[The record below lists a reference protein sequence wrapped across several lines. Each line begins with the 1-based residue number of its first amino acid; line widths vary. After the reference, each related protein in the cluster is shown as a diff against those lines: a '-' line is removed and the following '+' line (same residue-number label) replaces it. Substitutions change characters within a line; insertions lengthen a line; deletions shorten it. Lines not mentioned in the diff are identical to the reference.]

1 MKTRIIST
9 LALMAG
15 VLLSGC
21 TREDMPEGGAPGDGN
36 RVVFTLAGITPQ
48 QQNGRTRA
56 AGDSGAAKPDAS
68 AATDAEKKVTSLLAA
83 AYEKQPSGGMGF
95 YRAFDVTVTDDG
107 CSFDI
112 AKDGRFDLY
121 LVANADPTLEGAVK
135 ALGAGS
141 PVTDLE
147 ELLVEQAPDADNAFV
162 MTTPEVLKIIS
173 YSGEVADCG
182 EVSLRRLSMR
192 IDLLNKAEGLT
203 ITKVTFRNR
212 AVKSRLFTPNAML
225 AEPGAVEDKEY
236 PDLNLV
242 GSFDVPA
249 EYKSKIYGYENLSR
263 RGEAT
268 VPTLDIEYTY
278 LDQPY
283 THTVEFLDR
292 NDPEGLAPL
301 ALKRNY
307 LYRITVGRK
316 VEPEF
321 GIEVVDWTNEKSFNV
336 DDITFQAEMNA
347 KLAINHFAGANV
359 KTIDE
364 AQGTVAFTTADPN
377 NTSAYVA
384 WNEKWATAVYYNE
397 TDGTYYRV
405 PTRDEMY
412 LLFPDETNHVRFDE
426 AMDGTSEITETLP
439 EKLFGSKETNG
450 GEGKSWFKNAAV
462 AVTSRAD
469 QPAYPIV
476 YAIRFKGTAQCAAYR
491 YENKNSGDA
500 ANGELEIRI
509 KALQANSLLTIGE
522 VADEAYWGNPAD
534 GDTDAE
540 NQLVYHIAATGY
552 KQPDSEE
559 ITRLGINSFL
569 WTSTETDESN
579 ACDAGHNAEIMQL
592 VSSCLKSSAGPLR
605 LVKASAEEVAEADQA
620 RRNAALKVNMF
631 TPFNA
636 KSVDL
641 GTKKINSFF
650 DKLTVSADDCPTD
663 SYFTYTELKDAGL
676 TAADAVLTDG
686 EGNEYRL
693 PTEGELNLLLPMW
706 TEEADRATVNK
717 EKDGMYYPYWNDN
730 SSTNTF
736 PYVTVETPFTETI
749 YLKNGTDNL
758 PDETHPADPE
768 YTLKGESQ
776 LKVGTQT
783 EQIAYPADLVTNV
796 YNIRPV
802 YGLRFKGTNQYAA
815 YRWETCKIASDPLER
830 YLSIRIKALHPQDNA
845 TTIDDVADETF
856 WQDGF
861 IEFQF
866 PASGYYSP
874 ENAGNPTPENITHRG
889 VYGYCWVSSLWT
901 GDSDSGARFLG
912 FYLNDAHVGHSVPG
926 SRFPLRLVKVS
937 E

>member
-1 MKTRIIST
+1 MKTRFITALFAAASL
-9 LALMAG
+9 LA
-15 VLLSGC
+15 GC
-21 TREDMPEGGAPGDGN
+21 SKETTGPGDTDDS
-36 RVVFTLAGITPQ
+36 RIPITFTLATP
-48 QQNGRTRA
+48 GSEGVIYPRSATRA
-56 AGDSGAAKPDAS
+56 THDAAEYAVRQLTLLVYD
-68 AATDAEKKVTSLLAA
+68 ATDTS
-83 AYEKQPSGGMGF
+83 
-95 YRAFDVTVTDDG
+95 
-107 CSFDI
+107 
-112 AKDGRFDLY
+112 
-121 LVANADPTLEGAVK
+121 
-135 ALGAGS
+135 
-141 PVTDLE
+141 
-147 ELLVEQAPDADNAFV
+147 APKFLRKHD
-162 MTTPEVLKIIS
+162 MTS
-173 YSGEVADCG
+173 
-182 EVSLRRLSMR
+182 
-192 IDLLNKAEGLT
+192 
-203 ITKVTFRNR
+203 
-212 AVKSRLFTPNAML
+212 
-225 AEPGAVEDKEY
+225 
-236 PDLNLV
+236 
-242 GSFDVPA
+242 
-249 EYKSKIYGYENLSR
+249 
-263 RGEAT
+263 
-268 VPTLDIEYTY
+268 
-278 LDQPY
+278 
-283 THTVEFLDR
+283 
-292 NDPEGLAPL
+292 
-301 ALKRNY
+301 
-307 LYRITVGRK
+307 
-316 VEPEF
+316 
-321 GIEVVDWTNEKSFNV
+321 
-336 DDITFQAEMNA
+336 DITLYDNGNGTYTFSLEAPISDMNA
-347 KLAINHFAGANV
+347 KRKFVFVVN
-359 KTIDE
+359 D
-364 AQGTVAFTTADPN
+364 D
-377 NTSAYVA
+377 
-384 WNEKWATAVYYNE
+384 
-397 TDGTYYRV
+397 
-405 PTRDEMY
+405 
-412 LLFPDETNHVRFDE
+412 
-426 AMDGTSEITETLP
+426 
-439 EKLFGSKETNG
+439 
-450 GEGKSWFKNAAV
+450 AAV
-462 AVTSRAD
+462 AATAAGSAEAD
-469 QPAYPIV
+469 LHE
-476 YAIRFKGTAQCAAYR
+476 TAATV
-491 YENKNSGDA
+491 
-500 ANGELEIRI
+500 EL
-509 KALQANSLLTIGE
+509 
-522 VADEAYWGNPAD
+522 AD
-534 GDTDAE
+534 GDTADK
-540 NQLVYHIAATGY
+540 L
-552 KQPDSEE
+552 
-559 ITRLGINSFL
+559 
-569 WTSTETDESN
+569 
-579 ACDAGHNAEIMQL
+579 
-592 VSSCLKSSAGPLR
+592 
-605 LVKASAEEVAEADQA
+605 AEADAGIAMSGTATADGQNEVITIVPGVKCEVKLTRIVARVDVQNNTPNMTLESAVLVGAATRGYLFAQA
-620 RRNAALKVNMF
+620 PLSAPVADRIVLGSNATVDLTEEHPALKPGEVFAPKTFRKTFYAYERPNTAGDYAAVRITYRVNDSKGTVEVPFIRTEAGGAQTPVDIERNHLYTVVLGNGKPVTTNEVQFTFKVEDWNTVEMPEEIGPGDPLDPKSQQKLNAALKVNMF

-641 GTKKINSFF
+641 GTIKINSFF

>member
-1 MKTRIIST
+1 MKTRFITALFAAASL
-9 LALMAG
+9 LA
-15 VLLSGC
+15 GC
-21 TREDMPEGGAPGDGN
+21 SKETTGPGDTDDS
-36 RVVFTLAGITPQ
+36 RIPITFTLATP
-48 QQNGRTRA
+48 GSEGVIYPRSATRA
-56 AGDSGAAKPDAS
+56 THDAAEYAVRQLTLLVYD
-68 AATDAEKKVTSLLAA
+68 ATDTS
-83 AYEKQPSGGMGF
+83 
-95 YRAFDVTVTDDG
+95 
-107 CSFDI
+107 
-112 AKDGRFDLY
+112 
-121 LVANADPTLEGAVK
+121 
-135 ALGAGS
+135 
-141 PVTDLE
+141 
-147 ELLVEQAPDADNAFV
+147 APKFLRKHD
-162 MTTPEVLKIIS
+162 MTS
-173 YSGEVADCG
+173 
-182 EVSLRRLSMR
+182 
-192 IDLLNKAEGLT
+192 
-203 ITKVTFRNR
+203 
-212 AVKSRLFTPNAML
+212 
-225 AEPGAVEDKEY
+225 
-236 PDLNLV
+236 
-242 GSFDVPA
+242 
-249 EYKSKIYGYENLSR
+249 
-263 RGEAT
+263 
-268 VPTLDIEYTY
+268 
-278 LDQPY
+278 
-283 THTVEFLDR
+283 
-292 NDPEGLAPL
+292 
-301 ALKRNY
+301 
-307 LYRITVGRK
+307 
-316 VEPEF
+316 
-321 GIEVVDWTNEKSFNV
+321 
-336 DDITFQAEMNA
+336 DITLYDNGNGTYTFSLEAPISDMNA
-347 KLAINHFAGANV
+347 KRKFVFVVN
-359 KTIDE
+359 D
-364 AQGTVAFTTADPN
+364 D
-377 NTSAYVA
+377 
-384 WNEKWATAVYYNE
+384 
-397 TDGTYYRV
+397 
-405 PTRDEMY
+405 
-412 LLFPDETNHVRFDE
+412 
-426 AMDGTSEITETLP
+426 
-439 EKLFGSKETNG
+439 
-450 GEGKSWFKNAAV
+450 AAV
-462 AVTSRAD
+462 AATAAGSAEAD
-469 QPAYPIV
+469 LHE
-476 YAIRFKGTAQCAAYR
+476 TAATV
-491 YENKNSGDA
+491 
-500 ANGELEIRI
+500 EL
-509 KALQANSLLTIGE
+509 
-522 VADEAYWGNPAD
+522 AD
-534 GDTDAE
+534 GDTADK
-540 NQLVYHIAATGY
+540 L
-552 KQPDSEE
+552 
-559 ITRLGINSFL
+559 
-569 WTSTETDESN
+569 
-579 ACDAGHNAEIMQL
+579 
-592 VSSCLKSSAGPLR
+592 
-605 LVKASAEEVAEADQA
+605 AEADAGIAMSGTATADGQNEVITIVPGVKCEVKLTRIVARVDVQNNTPNMTLESAVLVGAATRGYLFAQA
-620 RRNAALKVNMF
+620 PLSAPVADRIVLGSNATVDLTEEHPALKPGEVFAPKTFRKTFYAYERPNTAGDYAAVRITYRVNDSKGTVEVPFIRTEAGGAQTPVDIERNHLYTVVLGNGKPVTTNEVQFTFKVEDWNTVEMPEEIGPGDPLDPKSQQKLNAALKVNMF

-717 EKDGMYYPYWNDN
+717 EKDGMYYPHWTDN

-736 PYVTVETPFTETI
+736 PYVPVETPFTETI

>member
-1 MKTRIIST
+1 MKTRFITALFAAASL
-9 LALMAG
+9 LA
-15 VLLSGC
+15 GC
-21 TREDMPEGGAPGDGN
+21 SKETTGPGDTDDS
-36 RVVFTLAGITPQ
+36 RIPITFTLATP
-48 QQNGRTRA
+48 GSEGVIYPRSATRA
-56 AGDSGAAKPDAS
+56 THDAAEYAVRQLTLLVYD
-68 AATDAEKKVTSLLAA
+68 ATDTS
-83 AYEKQPSGGMGF
+83 
-95 YRAFDVTVTDDG
+95 
-107 CSFDI
+107 
-112 AKDGRFDLY
+112 
-121 LVANADPTLEGAVK
+121 
-135 ALGAGS
+135 
-141 PVTDLE
+141 
-147 ELLVEQAPDADNAFV
+147 APKFLRKHD
-162 MTTPEVLKIIS
+162 MTS
-173 YSGEVADCG
+173 
-182 EVSLRRLSMR
+182 
-192 IDLLNKAEGLT
+192 
-203 ITKVTFRNR
+203 
-212 AVKSRLFTPNAML
+212 
-225 AEPGAVEDKEY
+225 
-236 PDLNLV
+236 
-242 GSFDVPA
+242 
-249 EYKSKIYGYENLSR
+249 
-263 RGEAT
+263 
-268 VPTLDIEYTY
+268 
-278 LDQPY
+278 
-283 THTVEFLDR
+283 
-292 NDPEGLAPL
+292 
-301 ALKRNY
+301 
-307 LYRITVGRK
+307 
-316 VEPEF
+316 
-321 GIEVVDWTNEKSFNV
+321 
-336 DDITFQAEMNA
+336 DITLYDNGNGTYTFSLEAPISDMNA
-347 KLAINHFAGANV
+347 KRKFVFVVN
-359 KTIDE
+359 D
-364 AQGTVAFTTADPN
+364 D
-377 NTSAYVA
+377 
-384 WNEKWATAVYYNE
+384 
-397 TDGTYYRV
+397 
-405 PTRDEMY
+405 
-412 LLFPDETNHVRFDE
+412 
-426 AMDGTSEITETLP
+426 
-439 EKLFGSKETNG
+439 
-450 GEGKSWFKNAAV
+450 AAV
-462 AVTSRAD
+462 AATAAGSAEAD
-469 QPAYPIV
+469 LHE
-476 YAIRFKGTAQCAAYR
+476 TAATV
-491 YENKNSGDA
+491 
-500 ANGELEIRI
+500 EL
-509 KALQANSLLTIGE
+509 
-522 VADEAYWGNPAD
+522 AD
-534 GDTDAE
+534 GDTADK
-540 NQLVYHIAATGY
+540 L
-552 KQPDSEE
+552 
-559 ITRLGINSFL
+559 
-569 WTSTETDESN
+569 
-579 ACDAGHNAEIMQL
+579 
-592 VSSCLKSSAGPLR
+592 
-605 LVKASAEEVAEADQA
+605 AEADAGIAMSGTATADGQNEGITIVPGVKCEVKLTRIVARVDVQNNTPNMTLESAVLVGAATRGYLFAQA
-620 RRNAALKVNMF
+620 PLSAPVADRIVLGSNATVDLTEEHPALKPGEVFAPKTFRKTFYAYERPNTAGDYAAVRITYRVNDSKGTVEVPFIRTEAGGAQTPVDIERNHLYTVVLGNGKPVTTNEVQFTFKVEDWNTVEMPEEIGPGDPLDPKSQQKLNAALKVNMF

>member
-1 MKTRIIST
+1 MKTRFITALFAAASL
-9 LALMAG
+9 LA
-15 VLLSGC
+15 GC
-21 TREDMPEGGAPGDGN
+21 SKETTGPGDTDDS
-36 RVVFTLAGITPQ
+36 RIPITFTLATP
-48 QQNGRTRA
+48 GSEGVIYPRSATRA
-56 AGDSGAAKPDAS
+56 THDAAEYAVRQLTLLVYD
-68 AATDAEKKVTSLLAA
+68 ATDTS
-83 AYEKQPSGGMGF
+83 
-95 YRAFDVTVTDDG
+95 
-107 CSFDI
+107 
-112 AKDGRFDLY
+112 
-121 LVANADPTLEGAVK
+121 
-135 ALGAGS
+135 
-141 PVTDLE
+141 
-147 ELLVEQAPDADNAFV
+147 APKFLRKHD
-162 MTTPEVLKIIS
+162 MTS
-173 YSGEVADCG
+173 
-182 EVSLRRLSMR
+182 
-192 IDLLNKAEGLT
+192 
-203 ITKVTFRNR
+203 
-212 AVKSRLFTPNAML
+212 
-225 AEPGAVEDKEY
+225 
-236 PDLNLV
+236 
-242 GSFDVPA
+242 
-249 EYKSKIYGYENLSR
+249 
-263 RGEAT
+263 
-268 VPTLDIEYTY
+268 
-278 LDQPY
+278 
-283 THTVEFLDR
+283 
-292 NDPEGLAPL
+292 
-301 ALKRNY
+301 
-307 LYRITVGRK
+307 
-316 VEPEF
+316 
-321 GIEVVDWTNEKSFNV
+321 
-336 DDITFQAEMNA
+336 DITLYDNGNGTYTFSLEAPISDMNA
-347 KLAINHFAGANV
+347 KRKFVFVVN
-359 KTIDE
+359 D
-364 AQGTVAFTTADPN
+364 D
-377 NTSAYVA
+377 
-384 WNEKWATAVYYNE
+384 
-397 TDGTYYRV
+397 
-405 PTRDEMY
+405 
-412 LLFPDETNHVRFDE
+412 
-426 AMDGTSEITETLP
+426 
-439 EKLFGSKETNG
+439 
-450 GEGKSWFKNAAV
+450 AAV
-462 AVTSRAD
+462 AATAAGSAEAD
-469 QPAYPIV
+469 LHE
-476 YAIRFKGTAQCAAYR
+476 TAATV
-491 YENKNSGDA
+491 
-500 ANGELEIRI
+500 EL
-509 KALQANSLLTIGE
+509 
-522 VADEAYWGNPAD
+522 AD
-534 GDTDAE
+534 GDTADK
-540 NQLVYHIAATGY
+540 L
-552 KQPDSEE
+552 
-559 ITRLGINSFL
+559 
-569 WTSTETDESN
+569 
-579 ACDAGHNAEIMQL
+579 
-592 VSSCLKSSAGPLR
+592 
-605 LVKASAEEVAEADQA
+605 AEADAGIAMSGTATADGQNEVITIVPGVKCEVKLTRIVARVDVQNNTPNMTLESAVLVGAATRGYLFAQA
-620 RRNAALKVNMF
+620 PLSAPVAARIVLGSHATVDLTEEHPALKPGEVFAPKTFRKTFYAYERPNTAGDYAAVRITYRVNDSKGTVEVPFIRTEAGGAQTPVDIERNHLYTVVLGNGKPVTTNEVQFTFKVEDWNTVEMPEEIGPGDPLDPKSQQKLNAALKVNMF

>member
-1 MKTRIIST
+1 MKTRFITALFAAASL
-9 LALMAG
+9 LA
-15 VLLSGC
+15 GC
-21 TREDMPEGGAPGDGN
+21 SKETTGPGDTDDS
-36 RVVFTLAGITPQ
+36 RIPITFTLATP
-48 QQNGRTRA
+48 GSEGVIYPRSATRA
-56 AGDSGAAKPDAS
+56 THDAAEYAVRQLTLLVYD
-68 AATDAEKKVTSLLAA
+68 ATDTS
-83 AYEKQPSGGMGF
+83 
-95 YRAFDVTVTDDG
+95 
-107 CSFDI
+107 
-112 AKDGRFDLY
+112 
-121 LVANADPTLEGAVK
+121 
-135 ALGAGS
+135 
-141 PVTDLE
+141 
-147 ELLVEQAPDADNAFV
+147 APKFLRKHD
-162 MTTPEVLKIIS
+162 MTS
-173 YSGEVADCG
+173 
-182 EVSLRRLSMR
+182 
-192 IDLLNKAEGLT
+192 
-203 ITKVTFRNR
+203 
-212 AVKSRLFTPNAML
+212 
-225 AEPGAVEDKEY
+225 
-236 PDLNLV
+236 
-242 GSFDVPA
+242 
-249 EYKSKIYGYENLSR
+249 
-263 RGEAT
+263 
-268 VPTLDIEYTY
+268 
-278 LDQPY
+278 
-283 THTVEFLDR
+283 
-292 NDPEGLAPL
+292 
-301 ALKRNY
+301 
-307 LYRITVGRK
+307 
-316 VEPEF
+316 
-321 GIEVVDWTNEKSFNV
+321 
-336 DDITFQAEMNA
+336 DITLYDNGNGTYTFSLEAPISDMNA
-347 KLAINHFAGANV
+347 KRKFVFVVN
-359 KTIDE
+359 D
-364 AQGTVAFTTADPN
+364 D
-377 NTSAYVA
+377 
-384 WNEKWATAVYYNE
+384 
-397 TDGTYYRV
+397 
-405 PTRDEMY
+405 
-412 LLFPDETNHVRFDE
+412 
-426 AMDGTSEITETLP
+426 
-439 EKLFGSKETNG
+439 
-450 GEGKSWFKNAAV
+450 AAV
-462 AVTSRAD
+462 AATAAGSAEAD
-469 QPAYPIV
+469 LHE
-476 YAIRFKGTAQCAAYR
+476 TAATV
-491 YENKNSGDA
+491 
-500 ANGELEIRI
+500 EL
-509 KALQANSLLTIGE
+509 
-522 VADEAYWGNPAD
+522 AD
-534 GDTDAE
+534 GDTADK
-540 NQLVYHIAATGY
+540 L
-552 KQPDSEE
+552 
-559 ITRLGINSFL
+559 
-569 WTSTETDESN
+569 
-579 ACDAGHNAEIMQL
+579 
-592 VSSCLKSSAGPLR
+592 
-605 LVKASAEEVAEADQA
+605 AEADAGIAMSGTATADGQNEVITIVPGVKCEVKLTRIVARVDVQNNTPNMTLESAVLVGASTRGYLFAQA
-620 RRNAALKVNMF
+620 PLSAPVADRIVLGSNATVDLTEEHPALKPGEVFAPKTFRKTFYAYERPNTAGDYAAVRITYRVNDSKGTVEVPFIRTEAGGAQTPVDIERNHLYTVVLGNGKPVTTNEVQFTFKVEDWNTVEMPEEIGPGDPLDPKSQQKLNAALKVNMF

-926 SRFPLRLVKVS
+926 SRFPLHLVKVS

>member
-1 MKTRIIST
+1 MKTRFITALFAAASL
-9 LALMAG
+9 LA
-15 VLLSGC
+15 GC
-21 TREDMPEGGAPGDGN
+21 SKETTGPGDTDDS
-36 RVVFTLAGITPQ
+36 RIPITFTLATP
-48 QQNGRTRA
+48 GSEGVIYPRSATRA
-56 AGDSGAAKPDAS
+56 THDAAEYAVRQLTLLVYD
-68 AATDAEKKVTSLLAA
+68 ATDTS
-83 AYEKQPSGGMGF
+83 
-95 YRAFDVTVTDDG
+95 
-107 CSFDI
+107 
-112 AKDGRFDLY
+112 
-121 LVANADPTLEGAVK
+121 
-135 ALGAGS
+135 
-141 PVTDLE
+141 
-147 ELLVEQAPDADNAFV
+147 APKFLRKHD
-162 MTTPEVLKIIS
+162 MTS
-173 YSGEVADCG
+173 
-182 EVSLRRLSMR
+182 
-192 IDLLNKAEGLT
+192 
-203 ITKVTFRNR
+203 
-212 AVKSRLFTPNAML
+212 
-225 AEPGAVEDKEY
+225 
-236 PDLNLV
+236 
-242 GSFDVPA
+242 
-249 EYKSKIYGYENLSR
+249 
-263 RGEAT
+263 
-268 VPTLDIEYTY
+268 
-278 LDQPY
+278 
-283 THTVEFLDR
+283 
-292 NDPEGLAPL
+292 
-301 ALKRNY
+301 
-307 LYRITVGRK
+307 
-316 VEPEF
+316 
-321 GIEVVDWTNEKSFNV
+321 
-336 DDITFQAEMNA
+336 DITLYDNGNGTYTFSLEAPISDMNA
-347 KLAINHFAGANV
+347 KRKFVFVVN
-359 KTIDE
+359 D
-364 AQGTVAFTTADPN
+364 D
-377 NTSAYVA
+377 
-384 WNEKWATAVYYNE
+384 
-397 TDGTYYRV
+397 
-405 PTRDEMY
+405 
-412 LLFPDETNHVRFDE
+412 
-426 AMDGTSEITETLP
+426 
-439 EKLFGSKETNG
+439 
-450 GEGKSWFKNAAV
+450 AAV
-462 AVTSRAD
+462 AATAAGSAEAD
-469 QPAYPIV
+469 LHE
-476 YAIRFKGTAQCAAYR
+476 TAATV
-491 YENKNSGDA
+491 
-500 ANGELEIRI
+500 EL
-509 KALQANSLLTIGE
+509 
-522 VADEAYWGNPAD
+522 AD
-534 GDTDAE
+534 GDTADK
-540 NQLVYHIAATGY
+540 L
-552 KQPDSEE
+552 
-559 ITRLGINSFL
+559 
-569 WTSTETDESN
+569 
-579 ACDAGHNAEIMQL
+579 
-592 VSSCLKSSAGPLR
+592 
-605 LVKASAEEVAEADQA
+605 AEADAGIAMSGTATADGQNEVITIVPGVKCEVKLTRIVARVDVQNNTPNMTLESAVLVGAATRGYLFAQA
-620 RRNAALKVNMF
+620 PLSAPVADRIVLGSNATVDLTEEHPALKPGEVFAPKTFRKTFYAYERPNTAGDYAAVRITYRVNDSKGTVEVPFIRTEAGGAQTPVDIERNHLYTVVLGNGKPVTTNEVQFTFKVEDWNTVEMPEEIGPGDPLDPKSQQKLNAALKVDMF

>member
-1 MKTRIIST
+1 MKTRFITALFAAASL
-9 LALMAG
+9 LA
-15 VLLSGC
+15 GC
-21 TREDMPEGGAPGDGN
+21 SKETTGPGDTDDS
-36 RVVFTLAGITPQ
+36 RIPITFTLATP
-48 QQNGRTRA
+48 GSEGVIYPRSATRA
-56 AGDSGAAKPDAS
+56 THDAAEYAVRQLTLLVYD
-68 AATDAEKKVTSLLAA
+68 ATDTS
-83 AYEKQPSGGMGF
+83 
-95 YRAFDVTVTDDG
+95 
-107 CSFDI
+107 
-112 AKDGRFDLY
+112 
-121 LVANADPTLEGAVK
+121 
-135 ALGAGS
+135 
-141 PVTDLE
+141 
-147 ELLVEQAPDADNAFV
+147 APKFLRKHD
-162 MTTPEVLKIIS
+162 MTS
-173 YSGEVADCG
+173 
-182 EVSLRRLSMR
+182 
-192 IDLLNKAEGLT
+192 
-203 ITKVTFRNR
+203 
-212 AVKSRLFTPNAML
+212 
-225 AEPGAVEDKEY
+225 
-236 PDLNLV
+236 
-242 GSFDVPA
+242 
-249 EYKSKIYGYENLSR
+249 
-263 RGEAT
+263 
-268 VPTLDIEYTY
+268 
-278 LDQPY
+278 
-283 THTVEFLDR
+283 
-292 NDPEGLAPL
+292 
-301 ALKRNY
+301 
-307 LYRITVGRK
+307 
-316 VEPEF
+316 
-321 GIEVVDWTNEKSFNV
+321 
-336 DDITFQAEMNA
+336 DITLYDNGNGTYTFSLEAPISDMNA
-347 KLAINHFAGANV
+347 KRKFVFVVN
-359 KTIDE
+359 D
-364 AQGTVAFTTADPN
+364 D
-377 NTSAYVA
+377 
-384 WNEKWATAVYYNE
+384 
-397 TDGTYYRV
+397 
-405 PTRDEMY
+405 
-412 LLFPDETNHVRFDE
+412 
-426 AMDGTSEITETLP
+426 
-439 EKLFGSKETNG
+439 
-450 GEGKSWFKNAAV
+450 AAV
-462 AVTSRAD
+462 AATAAGSAEAD
-469 QPAYPIV
+469 LHE
-476 YAIRFKGTAQCAAYR
+476 TAATV
-491 YENKNSGDA
+491 
-500 ANGELEIRI
+500 EL
-509 KALQANSLLTIGE
+509 
-522 VADEAYWGNPAD
+522 AD
-534 GDTDAE
+534 GDTADK
-540 NQLVYHIAATGY
+540 L
-552 KQPDSEE
+552 
-559 ITRLGINSFL
+559 
-569 WTSTETDESN
+569 
-579 ACDAGHNAEIMQL
+579 
-592 VSSCLKSSAGPLR
+592 
-605 LVKASAEEVAEADQA
+605 AEADAGIAMSGTATADGQNEVITIVPGVKCEVKLTRIVARVDVQNNTPNMTLESAVLVGAATRGYLFAQA
-620 RRNAALKVNMF
+620 PLSAPVADRIVLGSNATVDLTEEHPALKPGEVFAPKTFRKTFYAYERPNTAGDYAAVRITYRVNDSKGTVEVPFIRTEAGGAQTPVDIERNHLYTVVLGNGKPVTTNEVQFTFKVEDWNTVEMPEEIGPGDPLDPKSQQKLNAALKVNMF

-901 GDSDSGARFLG
+901 GDSDSDSGARFLG

>member
-1 MKTRIIST
+1 MKTRFITALFAAASL
-9 LALMAG
+9 LA
-15 VLLSGC
+15 GC
-21 TREDMPEGGAPGDGN
+21 SKETTGPGDTDDS
-36 RVVFTLAGITPQ
+36 RIPITFTLATP
-48 QQNGRTRA
+48 GSEGVIYPRSATRA
-56 AGDSGAAKPDAS
+56 THDAAEYAVRQLTLLVYD
-68 AATDAEKKVTSLLAA
+68 ATDTS
-83 AYEKQPSGGMGF
+83 
-95 YRAFDVTVTDDG
+95 
-107 CSFDI
+107 
-112 AKDGRFDLY
+112 
-121 LVANADPTLEGAVK
+121 
-135 ALGAGS
+135 
-141 PVTDLE
+141 
-147 ELLVEQAPDADNAFV
+147 APKFLRKHD
-162 MTTPEVLKIIS
+162 MTS
-173 YSGEVADCG
+173 
-182 EVSLRRLSMR
+182 
-192 IDLLNKAEGLT
+192 
-203 ITKVTFRNR
+203 
-212 AVKSRLFTPNAML
+212 
-225 AEPGAVEDKEY
+225 
-236 PDLNLV
+236 
-242 GSFDVPA
+242 
-249 EYKSKIYGYENLSR
+249 
-263 RGEAT
+263 
-268 VPTLDIEYTY
+268 
-278 LDQPY
+278 
-283 THTVEFLDR
+283 
-292 NDPEGLAPL
+292 
-301 ALKRNY
+301 
-307 LYRITVGRK
+307 
-316 VEPEF
+316 
-321 GIEVVDWTNEKSFNV
+321 
-336 DDITFQAEMNA
+336 DITLYDNGNGTYTFSLEAPISDMNA
-347 KLAINHFAGANV
+347 KRKFVFVVN
-359 KTIDE
+359 D
-364 AQGTVAFTTADPN
+364 D
-377 NTSAYVA
+377 
-384 WNEKWATAVYYNE
+384 
-397 TDGTYYRV
+397 
-405 PTRDEMY
+405 
-412 LLFPDETNHVRFDE
+412 
-426 AMDGTSEITETLP
+426 
-439 EKLFGSKETNG
+439 
-450 GEGKSWFKNAAV
+450 AAV
-462 AVTSRAD
+462 AATAAGSAEAD
-469 QPAYPIV
+469 LHE
-476 YAIRFKGTAQCAAYR
+476 TAATV
-491 YENKNSGDA
+491 
-500 ANGELEIRI
+500 EL
-509 KALQANSLLTIGE
+509 
-522 VADEAYWGNPAD
+522 AD
-534 GDTDAE
+534 GDTADK
-540 NQLVYHIAATGY
+540 L
-552 KQPDSEE
+552 
-559 ITRLGINSFL
+559 
-569 WTSTETDESN
+569 
-579 ACDAGHNAEIMQL
+579 
-592 VSSCLKSSAGPLR
+592 
-605 LVKASAEEVAEADQA
+605 AEADAGIAMSGTATADGQNEVITIVPGVKCEVKLTRIVARVDVQNNTPNMTLESAVLVGAATRGYLFAQA
-620 RRNAALKVNMF
+620 PLSAPVADRIVLGSNATVDLTEEHPALKPGEVFAPKTFRKTFYAYERPNTAGDYAAVRITYRVNDSKGTVEVPFIRTEAGGAQTPVDIERNHLYTVVLGNGKPVTTNEVQFTFKVEDWNTVEMPEEIGPGDPLDPKSQQKLNAALKVNMF

-693 PTEGELNLLLPMW
+693 PTEGELNLLLHMW

>member
-1 MKTRIIST
+1 MKTRFITALFAAASL
-9 LALMAG
+9 LA
-15 VLLSGC
+15 GC
-21 TREDMPEGGAPGDGN
+21 SKETTGPGDTDDS
-36 RVVFTLAGITPQ
+36 RIPITFTLATP
-48 QQNGRTRA
+48 GSEGVIYPRSATRA
-56 AGDSGAAKPDAS
+56 THDAAEYAVRQLTLLVYD
-68 AATDAEKKVTSLLAA
+68 ATDTS
-83 AYEKQPSGGMGF
+83 
-95 YRAFDVTVTDDG
+95 
-107 CSFDI
+107 
-112 AKDGRFDLY
+112 
-121 LVANADPTLEGAVK
+121 
-135 ALGAGS
+135 
-141 PVTDLE
+141 
-147 ELLVEQAPDADNAFV
+147 APKFLRKHD
-162 MTTPEVLKIIS
+162 MTS
-173 YSGEVADCG
+173 
-182 EVSLRRLSMR
+182 
-192 IDLLNKAEGLT
+192 
-203 ITKVTFRNR
+203 
-212 AVKSRLFTPNAML
+212 
-225 AEPGAVEDKEY
+225 
-236 PDLNLV
+236 
-242 GSFDVPA
+242 
-249 EYKSKIYGYENLSR
+249 
-263 RGEAT
+263 
-268 VPTLDIEYTY
+268 
-278 LDQPY
+278 
-283 THTVEFLDR
+283 
-292 NDPEGLAPL
+292 
-301 ALKRNY
+301 
-307 LYRITVGRK
+307 
-316 VEPEF
+316 
-321 GIEVVDWTNEKSFNV
+321 
-336 DDITFQAEMNA
+336 DITLYDNGNGTYTFSLEAPISDMNA
-347 KLAINHFAGANV
+347 KRKFVFVVN
-359 KTIDE
+359 D
-364 AQGTVAFTTADPN
+364 D
-377 NTSAYVA
+377 
-384 WNEKWATAVYYNE
+384 
-397 TDGTYYRV
+397 
-405 PTRDEMY
+405 
-412 LLFPDETNHVRFDE
+412 
-426 AMDGTSEITETLP
+426 
-439 EKLFGSKETNG
+439 
-450 GEGKSWFKNAAV
+450 AAV
-462 AVTSRAD
+462 AATAAGAAEAD
-469 QPAYPIV
+469 LHE
-476 YAIRFKGTAQCAAYR
+476 TAATV
-491 YENKNSGDA
+491 
-500 ANGELEIRI
+500 EL
-509 KALQANSLLTIGE
+509 
-522 VADEAYWGNPAD
+522 AD
-534 GDTDAE
+534 GDTADK
-540 NQLVYHIAATGY
+540 L
-552 KQPDSEE
+552 
-559 ITRLGINSFL
+559 
-569 WTSTETDESN
+569 
-579 ACDAGHNAEIMQL
+579 
-592 VSSCLKSSAGPLR
+592 
-605 LVKASAEEVAEADQA
+605 AEADAGIAMSGTATADGQNEVITIVPGVKCEVKLTRIVARVDVQNNTPNMTLESAVLVGAATRGYLFAQA
-620 RRNAALKVNMF
+620 PLSAPVADRIVLGSNATVDLTEEHPALKPGEVFAPKTFRKTFYAYERPNTAGDYAAVRITYRVNDSKGTVEVPFIRTEAGGAQTPVDIERNHLYTVVLGNGKPVTTNEVQFTFKVEDWNTVEMPEEIGPGDPLDPKSQQKLNAALKVNMF

>member
-1 MKTRIIST
+1 MKTRFITALFAAASL
-9 LALMAG
+9 LA
-15 VLLSGC
+15 GC
-21 TREDMPEGGAPGDGN
+21 SKETTGPGDTDDS
-36 RVVFTLAGITPQ
+36 RIPITFTLATP
-48 QQNGRTRA
+48 GSEGVIYPRSATRA
-56 AGDSGAAKPDAS
+56 THDAAEYAVRQLTLLVYD
-68 AATDAEKKVTSLLAA
+68 ATDTS
-83 AYEKQPSGGMGF
+83 
-95 YRAFDVTVTDDG
+95 
-107 CSFDI
+107 
-112 AKDGRFDLY
+112 
-121 LVANADPTLEGAVK
+121 
-135 ALGAGS
+135 
-141 PVTDLE
+141 
-147 ELLVEQAPDADNAFV
+147 APKFLRKHD
-162 MTTPEVLKIIS
+162 MTS
-173 YSGEVADCG
+173 
-182 EVSLRRLSMR
+182 
-192 IDLLNKAEGLT
+192 
-203 ITKVTFRNR
+203 
-212 AVKSRLFTPNAML
+212 
-225 AEPGAVEDKEY
+225 
-236 PDLNLV
+236 
-242 GSFDVPA
+242 
-249 EYKSKIYGYENLSR
+249 
-263 RGEAT
+263 
-268 VPTLDIEYTY
+268 
-278 LDQPY
+278 
-283 THTVEFLDR
+283 
-292 NDPEGLAPL
+292 
-301 ALKRNY
+301 
-307 LYRITVGRK
+307 
-316 VEPEF
+316 
-321 GIEVVDWTNEKSFNV
+321 
-336 DDITFQAEMNA
+336 DITLYDNGNGTYTFSLEAPISDMNA
-347 KLAINHFAGANV
+347 KRKFVFVVN
-359 KTIDE
+359 D
-364 AQGTVAFTTADPN
+364 D
-377 NTSAYVA
+377 
-384 WNEKWATAVYYNE
+384 
-397 TDGTYYRV
+397 
-405 PTRDEMY
+405 
-412 LLFPDETNHVRFDE
+412 
-426 AMDGTSEITETLP
+426 
-439 EKLFGSKETNG
+439 
-450 GEGKSWFKNAAV
+450 AAV
-462 AVTSRAD
+462 AATAAGSAEAD
-469 QPAYPIV
+469 LHE
-476 YAIRFKGTAQCAAYR
+476 TAATV
-491 YENKNSGDA
+491 
-500 ANGELEIRI
+500 EL
-509 KALQANSLLTIGE
+509 
-522 VADEAYWGNPAD
+522 AD
-534 GDTDAE
+534 GDTADK
-540 NQLVYHIAATGY
+540 L
-552 KQPDSEE
+552 
-559 ITRLGINSFL
+559 
-569 WTSTETDESN
+569 
-579 ACDAGHNAEIMQL
+579 
-592 VSSCLKSSAGPLR
+592 
-605 LVKASAEEVAEADQA
+605 AEADAGIAMSGTATADGQNEVITIMPGVKCEVKLTRIVARVDVQNNTPNMTLESAVLVGAATRGYLFAQA
-620 RRNAALKVNMF
+620 PLSAPVADRIVLGSNATVDLTEEHPALKPGEVFAPKTFRKTFYAYERPNTAGDYAAVRITYRVNDSKGTVEVPFIRTEAGGAQTPVDIERNHLYTVVLGNGKPVTTNEVQFTFKVEDWNTVEMPEEIGPGDPLDPKSQQKLNAALKVNMF

>member
-1 MKTRIIST
+1 MKTRFITALFAAASL
-9 LALMAG
+9 LA
-15 VLLSGC
+15 GC
-21 TREDMPEGGAPGDGN
+21 SKETTGPGDTDDS
-36 RVVFTLAGITPQ
+36 RIPITFTLATP
-48 QQNGRTRA
+48 GSEGVIYPRSATRA
-56 AGDSGAAKPDAS
+56 THDAAEYAVRQLTLLVYD
-68 AATDAEKKVTSLLAA
+68 ATDTS
-83 AYEKQPSGGMGF
+83 
-95 YRAFDVTVTDDG
+95 
-107 CSFDI
+107 
-112 AKDGRFDLY
+112 
-121 LVANADPTLEGAVK
+121 
-135 ALGAGS
+135 
-141 PVTDLE
+141 
-147 ELLVEQAPDADNAFV
+147 APKFLRKHD
-162 MTTPEVLKIIS
+162 MTS
-173 YSGEVADCG
+173 
-182 EVSLRRLSMR
+182 
-192 IDLLNKAEGLT
+192 
-203 ITKVTFRNR
+203 
-212 AVKSRLFTPNAML
+212 
-225 AEPGAVEDKEY
+225 
-236 PDLNLV
+236 
-242 GSFDVPA
+242 
-249 EYKSKIYGYENLSR
+249 
-263 RGEAT
+263 
-268 VPTLDIEYTY
+268 
-278 LDQPY
+278 
-283 THTVEFLDR
+283 
-292 NDPEGLAPL
+292 
-301 ALKRNY
+301 
-307 LYRITVGRK
+307 
-316 VEPEF
+316 
-321 GIEVVDWTNEKSFNV
+321 
-336 DDITFQAEMNA
+336 DITLYDNGNGTYTFSLEAPISDMNA
-347 KLAINHFAGANV
+347 KRKFVFVVN
-359 KTIDE
+359 D
-364 AQGTVAFTTADPN
+364 D
-377 NTSAYVA
+377 
-384 WNEKWATAVYYNE
+384 
-397 TDGTYYRV
+397 
-405 PTRDEMY
+405 
-412 LLFPDETNHVRFDE
+412 
-426 AMDGTSEITETLP
+426 
-439 EKLFGSKETNG
+439 
-450 GEGKSWFKNAAV
+450 AAV
-462 AVTSRAD
+462 AATAAGSAEAD
-469 QPAYPIV
+469 LHE
-476 YAIRFKGTAQCAAYR
+476 TAATV
-491 YENKNSGDA
+491 
-500 ANGELEIRI
+500 EL
-509 KALQANSLLTIGE
+509 
-522 VADEAYWGNPAD
+522 AD
-534 GDTDAE
+534 GDTADK
-540 NQLVYHIAATGY
+540 L
-552 KQPDSEE
+552 
-559 ITRLGINSFL
+559 
-569 WTSTETDESN
+569 
-579 ACDAGHNAEIMQL
+579 
-592 VSSCLKSSAGPLR
+592 
-605 LVKASAEEVAEADQA
+605 AEADAGIAMSGTATADGQNEVITIVPGVKCEVKLTRIVARVDVQNNTPNMTLESAVLVGAATRGYLFAQA
-620 RRNAALKVNMF
+620 PLSAPVADRIVLGSNATVDLTEEHPALKPGEVFAPKTFRKTFYAYERPNTAGDYAAVRITYRVNDSKGTVEVPFIRTEAGGAQTPVDIERNHLYTVVLGNGKPVTTNEVQFTFKVEDWNTVEMPEEIGPGDPLDPESQQKLNAALKVNMF

-641 GTKKINSFF
+641 GAKKINSFF
-650 DKLTVSADDCPTD
+650 DELAVSADDCPTD

>member
-1 MKTRIIST
+1 MKTRFITALFAAASL
-9 LALMAG
+9 LA
-15 VLLSGC
+15 GC
-21 TREDMPEGGAPGDGN
+21 SKETTGPGDTDDS
-36 RVVFTLAGITPQ
+36 RIPITFTLATP
-48 QQNGRTRA
+48 GSEGVIYPRSATRA
-56 AGDSGAAKPDAS
+56 THDAAEYAVRQLTLLVYD
-68 AATDAEKKVTSLLAA
+68 ATDTS
-83 AYEKQPSGGMGF
+83 
-95 YRAFDVTVTDDG
+95 
-107 CSFDI
+107 
-112 AKDGRFDLY
+112 
-121 LVANADPTLEGAVK
+121 
-135 ALGAGS
+135 
-141 PVTDLE
+141 
-147 ELLVEQAPDADNAFV
+147 APKFLRKHD
-162 MTTPEVLKIIS
+162 MTS
-173 YSGEVADCG
+173 
-182 EVSLRRLSMR
+182 
-192 IDLLNKAEGLT
+192 
-203 ITKVTFRNR
+203 
-212 AVKSRLFTPNAML
+212 
-225 AEPGAVEDKEY
+225 
-236 PDLNLV
+236 
-242 GSFDVPA
+242 
-249 EYKSKIYGYENLSR
+249 
-263 RGEAT
+263 
-268 VPTLDIEYTY
+268 
-278 LDQPY
+278 
-283 THTVEFLDR
+283 
-292 NDPEGLAPL
+292 
-301 ALKRNY
+301 
-307 LYRITVGRK
+307 
-316 VEPEF
+316 
-321 GIEVVDWTNEKSFNV
+321 
-336 DDITFQAEMNA
+336 DITLYDNGNGTYTFSLEAPISDMNA
-347 KLAINHFAGANV
+347 KRKFVFVVN
-359 KTIDE
+359 D
-364 AQGTVAFTTADPN
+364 D
-377 NTSAYVA
+377 
-384 WNEKWATAVYYNE
+384 
-397 TDGTYYRV
+397 
-405 PTRDEMY
+405 
-412 LLFPDETNHVRFDE
+412 
-426 AMDGTSEITETLP
+426 
-439 EKLFGSKETNG
+439 
-450 GEGKSWFKNAAV
+450 AAV
-462 AVTSRAD
+462 AATAAGSAEAD
-469 QPAYPIV
+469 LHE
-476 YAIRFKGTAQCAAYR
+476 TAATV
-491 YENKNSGDA
+491 
-500 ANGELEIRI
+500 EL
-509 KALQANSLLTIGE
+509 
-522 VADEAYWGNPAD
+522 AD
-534 GDTDAE
+534 GDTADK
-540 NQLVYHIAATGY
+540 L
-552 KQPDSEE
+552 
-559 ITRLGINSFL
+559 
-569 WTSTETDESN
+569 
-579 ACDAGHNAEIMQL
+579 
-592 VSSCLKSSAGPLR
+592 
-605 LVKASAEEVAEADQA
+605 AEADAGIAMSGTATADGQNEVITIVPGVKCEVKLTRIVARVDVQNNTPNMTLESAVLVGAATRGYLFAQA
-620 RRNAALKVNMF
+620 PLSAPVADRIVLGSNATVDLTEEHPALKPGEVFAPKTFRKTFYAYERPNTAGDYAAVRITYRVNDSKGTVEVPFIRTEAGGAQTPVDIERNHLYTVVLGNGKPVTTNEVQFTFKVEDWNTVEMPEEIGPGDPLDPESQQKLNAALKVNMF

-686 EGNEYRL
+686 EGNQYRL

-749 YLKNGTDNL
+749 YLKNGMDNL

>member
-1 MKTRIIST
+1 MKTRFITALFAAASL
-9 LALMAG
+9 LA
-15 VLLSGC
+15 GC
-21 TREDMPEGGAPGDGN
+21 SKETTGPGDTDDS
-36 RVVFTLAGITPQ
+36 RIPITFTLATP
-48 QQNGRTRA
+48 GSEGVIYPRSATRA
-56 AGDSGAAKPDAS
+56 THDAAEYAVRQLTLLVYD
-68 AATDAEKKVTSLLAA
+68 ATDTS
-83 AYEKQPSGGMGF
+83 
-95 YRAFDVTVTDDG
+95 
-107 CSFDI
+107 
-112 AKDGRFDLY
+112 
-121 LVANADPTLEGAVK
+121 
-135 ALGAGS
+135 
-141 PVTDLE
+141 
-147 ELLVEQAPDADNAFV
+147 APKFLRKHD
-162 MTTPEVLKIIS
+162 MTS
-173 YSGEVADCG
+173 
-182 EVSLRRLSMR
+182 
-192 IDLLNKAEGLT
+192 
-203 ITKVTFRNR
+203 
-212 AVKSRLFTPNAML
+212 
-225 AEPGAVEDKEY
+225 
-236 PDLNLV
+236 
-242 GSFDVPA
+242 
-249 EYKSKIYGYENLSR
+249 
-263 RGEAT
+263 
-268 VPTLDIEYTY
+268 
-278 LDQPY
+278 
-283 THTVEFLDR
+283 
-292 NDPEGLAPL
+292 
-301 ALKRNY
+301 
-307 LYRITVGRK
+307 
-316 VEPEF
+316 
-321 GIEVVDWTNEKSFNV
+321 
-336 DDITFQAEMNA
+336 DITLYDNGNGTYTFSLEAPISDMNA
-347 KLAINHFAGANV
+347 KRKFVFVVN
-359 KTIDE
+359 D
-364 AQGTVAFTTADPN
+364 D
-377 NTSAYVA
+377 
-384 WNEKWATAVYYNE
+384 
-397 TDGTYYRV
+397 
-405 PTRDEMY
+405 
-412 LLFPDETNHVRFDE
+412 
-426 AMDGTSEITETLP
+426 
-439 EKLFGSKETNG
+439 
-450 GEGKSWFKNAAV
+450 AAV
-462 AVTSRAD
+462 AATAAGSAEAD
-469 QPAYPIV
+469 LHE
-476 YAIRFKGTAQCAAYR
+476 TAATV
-491 YENKNSGDA
+491 
-500 ANGELEIRI
+500 EL
-509 KALQANSLLTIGE
+509 
-522 VADEAYWGNPAD
+522 AD
-534 GDTDAE
+534 GDTADK
-540 NQLVYHIAATGY
+540 L
-552 KQPDSEE
+552 
-559 ITRLGINSFL
+559 
-569 WTSTETDESN
+569 
-579 ACDAGHNAEIMQL
+579 
-592 VSSCLKSSAGPLR
+592 
-605 LVKASAEEVAEADQA
+605 AEADAGIAMSGTATADGQNEVITIVPGVKCEVKLTRIVARVDVQNNTPNMTLESAVLVGAATRGYLFAQA
-620 RRNAALKVNMF
+620 PLSAPVADRIVLGSNATVDLTEEHPALKPGEVFAPKTFRKTFYAYERPNTAGDYAAVRITYRVNDSKGTVEVPFIRTEAGGAQTPVDIERNHLYTVVLGNGKPVTTNEVQFTFKVEDWNTVEMPEEIGPGDPLDPKSQQKLNAALKVNMF

-663 SYFTYTELKDAGL
+663 SYFTYTELKAAGL

>member
-1 MKTRIIST
+1 MKTRFITALFAAASL
-9 LALMAG
+9 LA
-15 VLLSGC
+15 GC
-21 TREDMPEGGAPGDGN
+21 SKETTGPGDTDDS
-36 RVVFTLAGITPQ
+36 RIPITFTLATP
-48 QQNGRTRA
+48 GSEGVIYPRSATRA
-56 AGDSGAAKPDAS
+56 THDAAEYTVRQLTLLVYD
-68 AATDAEKKVTSLLAA
+68 ATDTS
-83 AYEKQPSGGMGF
+83 
-95 YRAFDVTVTDDG
+95 
-107 CSFDI
+107 
-112 AKDGRFDLY
+112 
-121 LVANADPTLEGAVK
+121 
-135 ALGAGS
+135 
-141 PVTDLE
+141 
-147 ELLVEQAPDADNAFV
+147 APKFLRKHD
-162 MTTPEVLKIIS
+162 MTS
-173 YSGEVADCG
+173 
-182 EVSLRRLSMR
+182 
-192 IDLLNKAEGLT
+192 
-203 ITKVTFRNR
+203 
-212 AVKSRLFTPNAML
+212 
-225 AEPGAVEDKEY
+225 
-236 PDLNLV
+236 
-242 GSFDVPA
+242 
-249 EYKSKIYGYENLSR
+249 
-263 RGEAT
+263 
-268 VPTLDIEYTY
+268 
-278 LDQPY
+278 
-283 THTVEFLDR
+283 
-292 NDPEGLAPL
+292 
-301 ALKRNY
+301 
-307 LYRITVGRK
+307 
-316 VEPEF
+316 
-321 GIEVVDWTNEKSFNV
+321 
-336 DDITFQAEMNA
+336 DITLYDNGNGTYTFSLEAPISDMNA
-347 KLAINHFAGANV
+347 KRKFVFVVN
-359 KTIDE
+359 D
-364 AQGTVAFTTADPN
+364 D
-377 NTSAYVA
+377 
-384 WNEKWATAVYYNE
+384 
-397 TDGTYYRV
+397 
-405 PTRDEMY
+405 
-412 LLFPDETNHVRFDE
+412 
-426 AMDGTSEITETLP
+426 
-439 EKLFGSKETNG
+439 
-450 GEGKSWFKNAAV
+450 AAV
-462 AVTSRAD
+462 AATAAGSAEAD
-469 QPAYPIV
+469 LHE
-476 YAIRFKGTAQCAAYR
+476 TAATV
-491 YENKNSGDA
+491 
-500 ANGELEIRI
+500 EL
-509 KALQANSLLTIGE
+509 
-522 VADEAYWGNPAD
+522 AD
-534 GDTDAE
+534 GDTADK
-540 NQLVYHIAATGY
+540 L
-552 KQPDSEE
+552 
-559 ITRLGINSFL
+559 
-569 WTSTETDESN
+569 
-579 ACDAGHNAEIMQL
+579 
-592 VSSCLKSSAGPLR
+592 
-605 LVKASAEEVAEADQA
+605 AEADAGIAMSGTATADGQNEVITIVPGVKCEVKLTRIVARVDVQNNTPNMTLESAVLVGAATRGYLFAQA
-620 RRNAALKVNMF
+620 PLSAPVADRIVLGSNATVDLTEEHPALKPGEVFAPKTFRKTFYAYERPNTAGDYAAVRITYRVNDSKGTVEVPFIRTEAGGAQTPVDIERNHLYTVVLGNGKPVTTNEVQFTFKVEDWNTVEMPEEIGPGDPLDPKSQQKLNAALKVNMF